1 MKEFFQ
7 QQRPQNGLSYD
18 EYKAD
23 WQEQKD
29 QPKNELGRDERKM
42 LHYLRY
48 NWKRAKA
55 TEAAYSPSD
64 ELTAAVTSIDDPQLW
79 MVITE
84 PWCGDSAF
92 NLPVI
97 EAAAEA
103 NDQIKLRILHR
114 DENLDIMDQYL
125 TGESRSIPKLV
136 AFSENGS
143 ERFQWGPRPKAGQK
157 VFDRLKEEG
166 HDKMEIVQQLI
177 EWYEDGGYQHVDEEL
192 TIAIT
197 EPEASTARS

>member
-1 MKEFFQ
+1 MKDFLQ
-7 QQRPQNGLSYD
+7 QQRPQNGFTYD

-29 QPKNELGRDERKM
+29 RPMDELDRDDRKM
-42 LHYLRY
+42 MHYLRY
-48 NWKRAKA
+48 NWTRAEA
-55 TEAAYSPSD
+55 TEEAYSPSD
-64 ELTAAVTSIDDPQLW
+64 ALTEAVTSVDDAQLW

-97 EAAAEA
+97 HAAAEQ
-103 NDQIKLRILHR
+103 NDQITLRILHR

-136 AFSENGS
+136 AFSDDGS
-143 ERFQWGPRPKAGQK
+143 EAFQWGPRPEAGQNL
-157 VFDRLKEEG
+157 FNRLKEEG
-166 HDKMEIVQQLI
+166 RDKMEIVQELI
-177 EWYEDGGYQHVDEEL
+177 AWYEDGGYQHVDEEL
-192 TIAIT
+192 TSAIT
-197 EPEASTARS
+197 EREASTA